1 MGIRFWWKDLYKANH
16 AKNKQIVNKATDVM
30 VDSRNAP
37 FRKETPCNDNPDRIV
52 SIQEKVL
59 NFNK

>member
-1 MGIRFWWKDLYKANH
+1 
-16 AKNKQIVNKATDVM
+16 M

-52 SIQEKVL
+52 SIQEEVL